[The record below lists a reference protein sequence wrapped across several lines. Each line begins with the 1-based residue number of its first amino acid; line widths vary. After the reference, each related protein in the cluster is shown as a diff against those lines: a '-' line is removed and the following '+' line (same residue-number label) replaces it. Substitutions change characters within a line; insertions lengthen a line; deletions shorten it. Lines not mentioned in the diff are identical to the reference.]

1 VFGNRVWAIEFSGK
15 LVVRGAGEGC
25 LAVSLSS
32 EEYPI
37 ADDENIMTS
46 SNVRC
51 LGHVLLRQRQICL
64 QLVQYLRSLFEGG
77 FQIGF

>member
-1 VFGNRVWAIEFSGK
+1 MFGNRVWTIEFSRK

-25 LAVSLSS
+25 LAVSMSS

-37 ADDENIMTS
+37 ADGENVMTS
-46 SNVRC
+46 SSVCC
-51 LGHVLLRQRQICL
+51 LGHALLRQRQICL
-64 QLVQYLRSLFEGG
+64 QLMQYLRSLLEGG